1 MTRIN
6 QRSIIDQVREILQ
19 RDIEAGRMKPG
30 ERIFEDALAK
40 DLGISK
46 TPLRLA
52 LHQLKQDGIIRIAS
66 RQGIYVAMPTP
77 TEILELIE
85 MRELLEGLAARRTA
99 RKADADL
106 IARMYACFAAFDEG
120 NLAEQQLKFAAADHK
135 FHRILVEACG
145 SRELIKT
152 LETINIRLHMNR
164 FRAALSRRHDLRPI
178 HREHMAI
185 IRAIKARD
193 ARKAEALIRRHVRNV
208 PWQTVLNELTV
219 PAAPRS
225 SEFVA

>member
-1 MTRIN
+1 
-6 QRSIIDQVREILQ
+6 
-19 RDIEAGRMKPG
+19 MKPG
-30 ERIFEDALAK
+30 ERIFEDALTK
-40 DLGISK
+40 ELGISK

-52 LHQLKQDGIIRIAS
+52 LHQLKHDGIIRIAS
-66 RQGIYVAMPTP
+66 RQGIYVAVPTL

-106 IARMYACFAAFDEG
+106 IARMDACFAAFDEG
-120 NLAEQQLKFAAADHK
+120 NLAEPKLKYAAADHK
-135 FHRILVEACG
+135 FHRILVEASG

-164 FRAALSRRHDLRPI
+164 LRAILSRRHDLRPI

-185 IRAIKARD
+185 IRAIEARD
-193 ARKAEALIRRHVRNV
+193 AQKAEVLVRRHVRNV
-208 PWQTVLNELTV
+208 PWQTVLNESTV
-219 PAAPRS
+219 PAAPGS
-225 SEFVA
+225 SESAA